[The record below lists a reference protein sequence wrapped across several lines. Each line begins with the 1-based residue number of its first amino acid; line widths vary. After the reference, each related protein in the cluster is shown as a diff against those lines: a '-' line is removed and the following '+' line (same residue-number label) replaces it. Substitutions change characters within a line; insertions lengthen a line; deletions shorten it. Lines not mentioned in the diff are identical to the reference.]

1 MNILWQYNY
10 NSSNDELYHYGVLG
24 MKWGVRKALKGNSE
38 YKKAKKQY
46 NRDFNAAAKAARKTK
61 SFAITQKG
69 KVKKAKL
76 DADYDDKYNRMVRS
90 KSKVDK
96 IRSST
101 KNKVIRELRAKD
113 AKKPKFGS
121 NEFKVKAIVNQRRV
135 AQGIKVA
142 SEILNNVGNQ
152 RAADYLR
159 NVSNAATVA
168 GYAQQYE
175 YAKNYWKN

>member
-1 MNILWQYNY
+1 MWQYNY
-10 NSSNDELYHYGVLG
+10 SSELYHYGILG
-24 MKWGVRKALKGNSE
+24 MKWGVNKALKGNSE

-61 SFAITQKG
+61 SFAITKKG
-69 KVKKAKL
+69 KAKKARL
-76 DADYDDKYNRMVRS
+76 DEDYGNKYDQMVRS
-90 KSKVDK
+90 KNKVDK
-96 IRSST
+96 IRNNAKKS
-101 KNKVIRELRAKD
+101 VIRELKDKD

-135 AQGIKVA
+135 AQGTKVA

-159 NVSNAATVA
+159 NVSNAPTVV